1 MSFTTTARG
10 FKAKML
16 AVLVAIATVF
26 GAVQFVTAENA
37 AADNRGLL
45 RQGCDWDPYMFWVQY
60 CMVPSAAMGRDVPVQ
75 IRAANGGGNAGLYLL
90 DGLYGYNPGASAWI
104 WSGHAAQTFKDDNV
118 TLVAPASGDA
128 SFYTNW
134 MAPAVTTA
142 GVKNHQWETFLTS
155 ELPAYLQANFGVS
168 PNNNAI
174 AGLSMGATAAVSLG
188 ARHRDQFKQ
197 ITALSGYYQIS
208 NPVVATGLSALQVGA
223 GVMNPDAMWG
233 PAAVPTPQRLENDPE
248 NLIGQL
254 QGMPMY
260 ISSADGVPSIFSNPE
275 ILNRP
280 APQLPDTVW
289 RSVMESVSRASSLT
303 FEEQLK
309 GAGVPAEF
317 HYSGAGIHSWELW
330 ATDTVNARQNILS
343 ALGV

>member
-26 GAVQFVTAENA
+26 GAVQFVTTEEAVA
-37 AADNRGLL
+37 HDRGVL
-45 RQGCDWDPYMFWVQY
+45 GPKCEWDHYMYWVQY
-60 CMVPSAAMGRDVPVQ
+60 CQVYSEAMGRDVPVH
-75 IRAANGGGNAGLYLL
+75 IRPGGGASRAGLYLL
-90 DGLYGYNPGASAWI
+90 DGLYGFHPGASAWI
-104 WSGHAAQTFKDDNV
+104 WSGHAARTFEHDDV

-142 GVKNHQWETFLTS
+142 GIKNHQWETFLTA
-155 ELPAYLQANFGVS
+155 ELPAYLEQHFGVS
-168 PNNNAI
+168 RNNNAI
-174 AGLSMGATAAVSLG
+174 AGLSMGASAAVSLG

-197 ITALSGYYQIS
+197 ITALSGYYQLS
-208 NPVVATGLSALQVGA
+208 NPVVASGLSALQVGA
-223 GVMNPDAMWG
+223 GVTNPDAMWG
-233 PAAVPTPQRLENDPE
+233 PSVVPTPQRLANDPQK
-248 NLIGQL
+248 LIGQL

-260 ISSADGVPSIFSNPE
+260 ISSADGVPSMFSNPE

-289 RSVMESVSRASSLT
+289 RSVMESISRASSMT
-303 FEEQLK
+303 FEQQLK

-317 HYSGAGIHSWELW
+317 HYSGTGIHSWELW
-330 ATDTVNARQNILS
+330 ATDTMNARQNILS